1 MINPD
6 PEYQGLTKTMTEAEL
21 EKVHSIIKNK
31 KNSIKVI
38 HENNTSEPIKKFK
51 ILKKLYLF

>member
-38 HENNTSEPIKKFK
+38 HENNTSEPKKKFK
-51 ILKKLYLF
+51 VLKKLYLF